1 MIVAIYIGKK
11 DALRDPS
18 LMELVSELKESGC
31 LVKMLFEG
39 DFLED
44 VPDMLLSV
52 GGDGTF
58 LYASKLVA
66 GRDIPIMGVNTG
78 RLGFLSENRASDVA
92 QAILSG
98 DYMVEN
104 RAMLQ
109 AEIVSGNPEIDSWP
123 YALNEFTV
131 HRSGAAMLGIQASI
145 DGVLLPTY
153 WADGLIISTS
163 SGSTAYSL
171 SSCGPIPFPKFFV
184 T

>member
-11 DALRDPS
+11 EALRDPS

-66 GRDIPIMGVNTG
+66 GRDIPVMGVNTG

-104 RAMLQ
+104 RAM
-109 AEIVSGNPEIDSWP
+109 SNS
-123 YALNEFTV
+123 
-131 HRSGAAMLGIQASI
+131 
-145 DGVLLPTY
+145 LLS
-153 WADGLIISTS
+153 LI
-163 SGSTAYSL
+163 
-171 SSCGPIPFPKFFV
+171 
-184 T
+184 